1 MRHPI
6 RSAAVLAVVGLVMGG
21 VALAGHGGKCTKSTA
36 DCTASMKEAYQT
48 KGWSGIEADKNE
60 DGSIKVL
67 SVVPNS
73 PAEKAGLKAGDVLVS
88 VNGITFSPENES
100 KIMEMKKTQMTIGQ
114 MAEYGVKRDAQV
126 TMMKVKLE
134 RIPDA
139 VLAQIME
146 KHTQEEHQIAKN

>member
-1 MRHPI
+1 MKHQL
-6 RSAAVLAVVGLVMGG
+6 RSAAVLAVLVLLAGG
-21 VALAGHGGKCTKSTA
+21 VALAGHGGKCTKTTA
-36 DCTASMKEAYQT
+36 DCAASMKEAYQT

-88 VNGITFSPENES
+88 INGITLSPENES
-100 KIMEMKKTQMTIGQ
+100 KLMEMKKTQMTIGQ
-114 MAEYGVKRDAQV
+114 VAEYGVKREAHV
-126 TMMKVKLE
+126 TMVKVNLE

-139 VLAQIME
+139 VLAQMID
-146 KHTQEEHQIAKN
+146 KHTKAEHQIAKN